1 MILLIINMT
10 VAMLAACAY
19 EHSDRGQYAPM
30 GAELWKMENN
40 TVRKTGLYRNCM
52 HRRRMFIICEKVR
65 LRRSFFFIMVTLL
78 T

>member
-1 MILLIINMT
+1 MILLTISMT

-40 TVRKTGLYRNCM
+40 TVRKTEPYRDRM
-52 HRRRMFIICEKVR
+52 HRRRMFIMCEKVR
-65 LRRSFFFIMVTLL
+65 LRRV
-78 T
+78 